1 MKEKRK
7 SSRLAALHAL
17 EDDFQRHCGTR
28 KAGRWR
34 APHWLRAAWLRTAA
48 RRANWRHVRNLL
60 RKPLAKKL
68 ALGAGAVV
76 VLIAV
81 MVGAFVGRLMM
92 GPIELGIATPF
103 LESAIKQ
110 TIGSSH
116 DVEIGGTQIERDHGR
131 NSIRVRDVIIRDA
144 DGAVVAGAPKA
155 EVSVSGTSLL
165 FGKLRVKRLSLVD
178 AELAVR
184 IEPDGQVTISTGAER
199 RPIAVT
205 PSIVKPAEALG
216 QVRTQPQPGAMPIP
230 NAGEHFAAFMGWLD
244 RFAAGGDDPVLG
256 EIGLKDGRL
265 SVDDKRTGKAWSFD
279 NINFSMTRPGKGV
292 LVLRL
297 GSEDDERSWSLVAS
311 VTPAGA
317 QRRRVQV
324 EARKVSTKDILLAT
338 RLDDVIKADVP
349 ISGVIRAEIGA
360 DSLPRII
367 EGRLVAESGTI
378 GDPADKDGSFTLDK
392 AEFTLDWDAARR
404 SMVMPFQILAGANRL
419 TLLSQFEAPLEAGG
433 PWRVAV
439 TGGSIV
445 IGPAQPNESPLV
457 LNRIMLRAKL
467 DPAQRRIVLEQGD
480 ISGAGVKLAMG
491 GNLDFSGPE
500 LRVAGGLAGTPMSGP
515 VAKKIWPVFMA
526 SKVRSWVLENMH
538 GGEITRLELATNA
551 PVDTLREGGPPIP
564 DEGLSVD
571 VTVSNALINAVEGLP
586 PIKDADLVTRIK
598 GRHVQ
603 VSVNRGTVEME
614 SGRKLTLTNGLFE
627 IPDTDPKSPPARARF
642 KIEGSMQAAA
652 ELLSSEKLKDAA
664 SGTPLDPA
672 TSRGNVS
679 GQVSVGFPMMRDPPK
694 GATQY
699 NIAIDISNFGAEKL
713 MMGQKVEAQTLKVTA
728 NAQGYQIKG
737 DVRVNGT
744 PASLDYRKPRDAAE
758 ADVSLRATLDEAARA
773 RLGLDAGATLS
784 GPVPVR
790 MSGKIA
796 GDKDARIQVEADL
809 TQARVENLLPGW
821 VKPAGRPNRA
831 VFTLVNKDK
840 ATRFEDISI
849 EGSGANVKGSL
860 ELDSAG
866 DLVSALFPVF
876 ALSDGDK
883 ANVRADRGSDGAL
896 RVIMRGDL
904 YDGRGF
910 VKSSFGGQS
919 AEQKA
924 KKGFEDLDI
933 DVRLGTVA
941 GHNGETLRGMDLK
954 MTRRAGQI
962 RTFSFASK
970 VGRDT
975 PLTGDL
981 RGGARGRQVLYLET
995 DDAGALFR
1003 FTDNYARMQGGQM
1016 WVAMDPPTA
1025 DHAPQEGI
1033 LNIRDFSVRGEP
1045 ALDRVVGAQANAQTG
1060 VGFSRMRVEFTRT
1073 PGKLAIREGVVRGP
1087 TIGATMDGQIDFA
1100 KSEVRMRG
1108 TFVPLYGLNNAFGQ
1122 IPIVGLFLGGSNEG
1136 LLGITYEVVGA
1147 PNAPVLRVNPI
1158 SAAAPGLL
1166 RKFFEFPGERQPVE
1180 QRPSAYSSPDAT
1192 R

>member
-1 MKEKRK
+1 M
-7 SSRLAALHAL
+7 
-17 EDDFQRHCGTR
+17 
-28 KAGRWR
+28 
-34 APHWLRAAWLRTAA
+34 
-48 RRANWRHVRNLL
+48 L
-60 RKPLAKKL
+60 RKPLARKL
-68 ALGAGAVV
+68 AIGAGAAI
-76 VLIAV
+76 LLFAV
-81 MVGAFVGRLMM
+81 MVGAFVGRLML
-92 GPIELGIATPF
+92 GPIELGIATPV

-110 TIGSSH
+110 TIGNTH
-116 DVEIGGTQIERDHGR
+116 NVEIGGTQIERVNGR

-165 FGKLRVKRLSLVD
+165 FGRLRVKRLSLVD

-184 IEPDGQVTISTGAER
+184 IESDGQVTISTGAER

-205 PSIVKPAEALG
+205 PAIVKPAEAIGQPRG
-216 QVRTQPQPGAMPIP
+216 QVLVGGAPVP

-244 RFAAGGDDPVLG
+244 RFTAGGDDHMLG
-256 EIGLKDGRL
+256 EIGLKDGKL
-265 SVDDKRTGKAWSFD
+265 SVDDRRTGKAWSFD
-279 NINFSMTRPGKGV
+279 NINFSMTRPGNGV

-297 GSEDDERSWSLVAS
+297 GSEDDDRSWSLVAS
-311 VTPAGA
+311 VTPTAT
-317 QRRRVQV
+317 QRRVIRL
-324 EARKVSTKDILLAT
+324 EARKVSTKDILLAA
-338 RLDDVIKADVP
+338 RLDDVVKADVP

-367 EGRLVAESGTI
+367 EGRLVAESGI
-378 GDPADKDGSFTLDK
+378 VGDPDDKDGSFQLDK

-404 SMVMPFQILAGANRL
+404 SMVVPFQILAGANRV

-445 IGPAQPNESPLV
+445 LGPSKPNESPLV
-457 LNRIMLRAKL
+457 LNRIMLRARL
-467 DPAQRRIVLEQGD
+467 DPAQRKIELEQGD
-480 ISGAGVKLAMG
+480 ISGTGVKLAMG
-491 GNLDFSGPE
+491 GSLDFSGPE

-515 VAKKIWPVFMA
+515 VAKKIWPIFMA
-526 SKVRSWVLENMH
+526 SKVRSWVLDNMH

-571 VTVSNALINAVEGLP
+571 VAVNNAVIQAVEGLP
-586 PIKDADLVTRIK
+586 PIKDAELVTRIK
-598 GRHVQ
+598 GRNVQ
-603 VSVNRGTVEME
+603 VSVSRGTVEME

-642 KIEGSMQAAA
+642 KIEGPMQAAA
-652 ELLSSEKLKDAA
+652 ELLASEKLKDAA
-664 SGTPLDPA
+664 SGTPIDPA
-672 TSRGNVS
+672 TSRGNIT

-699 NIAIDISNFGAEKL
+699 NIAIDITNFGAEKL

-728 NAQGYQIKG
+728 NAQGYQIRG
-737 DVRVNGT
+737 EVRVNGT
-744 PASLDYRKPRDAAE
+744 PASLDYRKPRDAPE

-773 RLGLDAGATLS
+773 RLGLDTGAALS

-790 MSGKIA
+790 LSGKVSS
-796 GDKDARIQVEADL
+796 DKDARVLVEADL
-809 TQARVENLLPGW
+809 TQAKIENLLPGW
-821 VKPAGRPNRA
+821 VKPAGRPNKA

-840 ATRFEDISI
+840 STRFEDISI
-849 EGSGANVKGSL
+849 EGSGTNVKGNV
-860 ELDSAG
+860 ELDSSG

-876 ALSDGDK
+876 ALSEGDK
-883 ANVRADRGSDGAL
+883 ATVRAERGNDGAL
-896 RVIMRGDL
+896 RVSMRGDV

-919 AEQKA
+919 AEQKSRRP
-924 KKGFEDLDI
+924 FEDLDLDI
-933 DVRLGTVA
+933 RLGTVA

-954 MTRRAGQI
+954 MSRRAGQI
-962 RTFSFASK
+962 RTFTFASK
-970 VGRDT
+970 IGRDT
-975 PLTGDL
+975 PLVGDL
-981 RGGARGRQVLYLET
+981 RGGARGRQVLYIET
-995 DDAGALFR
+995 EDAGALFR

-1016 WVAMDPPTA
+1016 WVAMDPPTS

-1087 TIGATMDGQIDFA
+1087 TIGATMDGSIDFA
-1100 KSEVRMRG
+1100 NSEVRMRG

-1122 IPIVGLFLGGSNEG
+1122 IPIVGLFLGGTNEG

-1147 PNAPVLRVNPI
+1147 PNKPVLRVNPI

-1166 RKFFEFPGERQPVE
+1166 RKFFEFPGERGAPSAD
-1180 QRPSAYSSPDAT
+1180 QRPSAYSNPDTT